1 MSDGEDTMIKEAAVY
16 IILMIVTMFLSIA
29 GVLAD
34 WPNMVTVASIILMA
48 MVWMMIGFEVN
59 TL

>member
-1 MSDGEDTMIKEAAVY
+1 MIKLNTMEAAVY

-29 GVLAD
+29 GELAD
-34 WPNMVTVASIILMA
+34 WPKMVTVASIILMA